1 MVHCIYAQN
10 HRQELMFAHAAVVL
24 QKEIPL
30 FYTMKLRLK
39 EMKGWKFAGSFKLN
53 FISYML
59 VYNMVRGEH
68 MMAHWGQSYLL

>member
-39 EMKGWKFAGSFKLN
+39 EMKG
-53 FISYML
+53 
-59 VYNMVRGEH
+59 
-68 MMAHWGQSYLL
+68 